1 MGISSNKS
9 FRGSK
14 KVRAMAGPI
23 KYTWNPIP
31 SEKLNKSYTRGIQ
44 TCDNSTPYD
53 NVVTYVYDIDPIT
66 GDHIAYVDC
75 DYVE

>member
-1 MGISSNKS
+1 MASPASNKA
-9 FRGSK
+9 FRNSRN
-14 KVRAMAGPI
+14 VRSMAGSI

-31 SEKLNKSYTRGIQ
+31 SERRKKPTRGPVV
-44 TCDNSTPYD
+44 CDNATPID

-75 DYVE
+75 DYVD